1 MSLFKQVS
9 VVVETESAVVVSKPA
24 GLLIHDDGRTDQPH
38 LCQWIQERYPETD
51 GVGEPIQRDGKPD
64 IPRPGI
70 VHRLDKETSGVVIVA
85 RNQKAY
91 EHIKKQFKNRTIK
104 KEYQTLVY
112 GEITD
117 PSFTVDESIGRS
129 SGDFRRRSVPPYVRG
144 ETKPAHTD
152 FVTKQANDTAS
163 FLTAYP
169 KTGRTHQIRVHLKSI
184 HHPIVCDSLYAEGK
198 ACFGELNRQALH
210 ARRITFNTPD
220 GQTIAAETD
229 LPPDFQSARDAVF
242 S

>member
-1 MSLFKQVS
+1 M
-9 VVVETESAVVVSKPA
+9 
-24 GLLIHDDGRTDQPH
+24 IHGDGRTDRSH
-38 LCQWIQERYPETD
+38 LCQWIQKNYPETD

-70 VHRLDKETSGVVIVA
+70 VHRLDKETSGVVIVV
-85 RNQKAY
+85 RNPKAY
-91 EHIKKQFKNRTIK
+91 EHTKKQFKNRSIK
-104 KEYQTLVY
+104 KKYQTLVY

-117 PSFTVDESIGRS
+117 PSFTIDEPIGRS

-144 ETKPAHTD
+144 ETKSAHTN
-152 FVTKQANDTAS
+152 FVTKQANKTAS

-184 HHPIVCDSLYAEGK
+184 HHPVVCDSLYADGK
-198 ACFGELNRQALH
+198 ECFDELNRQALH

-229 LPPDFQSARDAVF
+229 LPPDFQSAKDAVF